1 MNIVKK
7 FLPVALLLLGVF
19 VVGLGVVGAQD
30 DGLTFA
36 MVSHGGVGNPFW
48 IVVIKGMEDACALLE
63 AECLCHL
70 DSRRMVELDVT
81 GIGFVD
87 REGAAM
93 VRSLVEKGVR
103 LVGTRALVEA
113 LLRCTAT

>member
-1 MNIVKK
+1 MLRISSEDETG
-7 FLPVALLLLGVF
+7 L
-19 VVGLGVVGAQD
+19 VVRLKAEGTIRGDWV
-30 DGLTFA
+30 
-36 MVSHGGVGNPFW
+36 P
-48 IVVIKGMEDACALLE
+48 LLE
-63 AECLCHL
+63 VECLCHL
-70 DSRRMVELDVT
+70 DSGRMVELDVT

-113 LLRCTAT
+113 LLRRTAT

>member
-1 MNIVKK
+1 VLRI
-7 FLPVALLLLGVF
+7 
-19 VVGLGVVGAQD
+19 
-30 DGLTFA
+30 
-36 MVSHGGVGNPFW
+36 SS
-48 IVVIKGMEDACALLE
+48 EDATDLLVRLKAEGTIGGDWVPLLE

-93 VRSLVEKGVR
+93 VRSLVDKGVG

-113 LLRCTAT
+113 LLRRTAT